1 MSILSF
7 ETEEERNALISALT
21 SGLEIDVEIN
31 TDYYYCCSDTE
42 NHTIRITLSFDGI
55 YVASSSTSF

>member
-31 TDYYYCCSDTE
+31 TDYYCCSDRE

-55 YVASSSTSF
+55 YIASSSTSF

>member
-21 SGLEIDVEIN
+21 SGLEIDVEIKIN
-31 TDYYYCCSDTE
+31 
-42 NHTIRITLSFDGI
+42 R
-55 YVASSSTSF
+55 